1 MYTISEFEFDNS
13 SNNNTTTN
21 TTTIM
26 DNPEVGIND
35 LFKDAKE
42 AWDRYQK
49 QELNPQREE
58 KASSSASSNIQ
69 PQQPLFGSML
79 NPLGGAQ
86 AQPYAA
92 ALAASSINNPVAAAA
107 AAGAAS
113 RRSGDAPSQK
123 RVSESSSASASNGQ
137 EPQAK
142 SESKAPPPPPPPH
155 RPLTKEEQANS
166 VLAMLLGKNNNSPT
180 PDPPFPTSLTDSDN
194 ISQAERRRREEIEE
208 SIKLKYYQTMNPT
221 RELVWDE
228 PTFTLDKDASANKKT
243 SSSSSKKRK
252 SPQPTYSFKR
262 IANVYN
268 QTHCGRAVIY
278 TTCRS
283 ALPRPS
289 SDSNYYESA
298 GMVDGL
304 LVSSPK
310 KLKPSLSTTKNDKD
324 WTKEEADTM
333 MDFAN
338 QYTQKKKKKKTTT
351 T

>member
-1 MYTISEFEFDNS
+1 MYTISEFDNS

-49 QELNPQREE
+49 QQEE
-58 KASSSASSNIQ
+58 KASSSASSNVQ
-69 PQQPLFGSML
+69 PPQQQPLCGSML
-79 NPLGGAQ
+79 NPLGDAQ

-92 ALAASSINNPVAAAA
+92 ALAASSINNPVAAASA

-123 RVSESSSASASNGQ
+123 RVSESSASASASNGQ

-142 SESKAPPPPPPPH
+142 SESKAPPPPPPPP

-166 VLAMLLGKNNNSPT
+166 ILTMLLGKNNNSPT

-194 ISQAERRRREEIEE
+194 ISQDERRRREGIEE

-228 PTFTLDKDASANKKT
+228 PTFTLDKDAKT

-252 SPQPTYSFKR
+252 SPQPTYSFKG

-338 QYTQKKKKKKTTT
+338 QYTQKKKKKKQKKKTTT